1 MPARDYSVAPAIC
14 SYDLTNYPRMS
25 DISAHRLRYQGQTD
39 IDPERIPPPNSA
51 SHKQPDMSKPSVSSS
66 DSDYLFI

>member
-1 MPARDYSVAPAIC
+1 MPARDYSVAPAIR
-14 SYDLTNYPRMS
+14 SYSLTNYPRTS

-39 IDPERIPPPNSA
+39 IDPERSSPPNSV
-51 SHKQPDMSKPSVSSS
+51 SHEKPDKPKHSVSSS